1 MRRQPSLLV
10 LALVVLLVPARA
22 HADLNL
28 AALNCVRPV
37 AVVHDEK
44 NVEIDRAR
52 LQESLL
58 GKVRARL
65 PGLRVEE
72 LCANTLFFRV
82 VIVPRTSEEGRPLG
96 YLGAARLELVRT
108 AILTS
113 NLTRTEVTAWQA
125 TTALAGPPGEAGSA
139 ITGTLGAFV
148 DAFAGAYHA
157 AGNP

>member
-1 MRRQPSLLV
+1 MRRRGSLLV
-10 LALVVLLVPARA
+10 LGLLALLIPTRA

-28 AALNCVRPV
+28 AGLTCVRPV

-44 NVEIDRAR
+44 NLEIDRAR

-58 GKVRARL
+58 GKTRARL

-72 LCANTLFFRV
+72 VCANTLFFRV
-82 VIVPRTSEEGRPLG
+82 VVVPRLSEEGRPLG
-96 YLGAARLELVRT
+96 YFGAARLELVRT
-108 AILTS
+108 AILTA

-125 TTALAGPPGEAGSA
+125 TTALAGPPGDSGNA
-139 ITGTLGAFV
+139 ITGTLAAFL
-148 DAFAGAYHA
+148 DAFAAAYQA